1 MYNEHIAHSGTL
13 GMKWGRR
20 LYQNKDGSLTPL
32 GRLRYGSG
40 KDFRA
45 GKPRTVKSATG
56 QKNKSESESSEEES
70 EQDYYKRMKTKKASE
85 LTDAEL
91 NRLSNRLQAENLYNT
106 RLKENMPPAK
116 ESRVKKL
123 IADQAEKAARDIS
136 NKAIEAVGER
146 VKKAILGDK
155 EEAITKIT
163 KNMDLSN
170 VSDAALKKMV
180 ERAQNENKLKSAVN
194 FGKDGAA
201 KKNDAKTETKETSE
215 KKDESKFGTV
225 EDGPNES
232 TGNAKGVRGQQWGK
246 RESNVVDG
254 DWRDVTENP
263 GSNNGSMTRL
273 LAEESETLKDRIA
286 RKTYNDRGTKL
297 LSDEAGSLKNRKF
310 RKFRRGK

>member
-45 GKPRTVKSATG
+45 GKPGMVKSSTA
-56 QKNKSESESSEEES
+56 QKSKSESESSEEES

-155 EEAITKIT
+155 EEAITKLT
-163 KNMDLSN
+163 KDMDLSK

-180 ERAQNENKLKSAVN
+180 ERAQNENKLKSAMD
-194 FGKDGAA
+194 FGKT
-201 KKNDAKTETKETSE
+201 KSETKDTSE
-215 KKDESKFGTV
+215 KKDETKSGTV
-225 EDGPNES
+225 EDGPSES
-232 TGNAKGVRGQQWGK
+232 TGSAKGVRGQHWGK
-246 RESNVVDG
+246 REPNVVDG

-263 GSNNGSMTRL
+263 GSSNGSMTQL
-273 LAEESETLKDRIA
+273 LLEDKKKKRS
-286 RKTYNDRGTKL
+286 
-297 LSDEAGSLKNRKF
+297 
-310 RKFRRGK
+310 